1 MKIKVSA
8 DAYELNEWISKTNK
22 DLKPIY
28 LRSKAGN
35 AVLIA
40 ESEWSAIVETM
51 YLFGNLENAKV
62 LIDSM
67 LDAKN
72 GSEKGTV
79 YKFSD
84 LGKKKFRSN

>member
-8 DAYELNEWISKTNK
+8 DAKELNEWISKTNK

-40 ESEWSAIVETM
+40 ESEWSSIVETM

-62 LIDSM
+62 LIDSE
-67 LDAKN
+67 LDARA
-72 GSEKGTV
+72 GKGKQ
-79 YKFSD
+79 YKIGEIGH
-84 LGKKKFRSN
+84 LFRIR